1 MAGEPSQPAGDPNDR
16 RMAELQER
24 LAEAELRI
32 ATLRQ
37 DGADRVSAERQV
49 RFHETAILT
58 RRIEED
64 RSASAQLTA
73 ENAGLRK
80 QLAALRKER
89 ERQAA
94 KIARLQERSRKQE
107 ARIEALLN
115 SISWRITAPLRRIR
129 AALMRRTG
137 S

>member
-1 MAGEPSQPAGDPNDR
+1 MADDRNDR
-16 RMAELQER
+16 RMADLQER

-37 DGADRVSAERQV
+37 DGADRVSAERQA

-64 RSASAQLTA
+64 RAAGAQLTA
-73 ENAGLRK
+73 ENAGLRR
-80 QLAALRKER
+80 QLTALRKEQ
-89 ERQAA
+89 ERQTA
-94 KIARLQERSRKQE
+94 KIIRLQERNRKLESRI
-107 ARIEALLN
+107 RTVLN

>member
-1 MAGEPSQPAGDPNDR
+1 MADDRNDR
-16 RMAELQER
+16 RMADLQER

-37 DGADRVSAERQV
+37 DGADRVSAERQA

-64 RSASAQLTA
+64 RAAGAQLTA
-73 ENAGLRK
+73 ENAGLRR

-89 ERQAA
+89 ERQTA
-94 KIARLQERSRKQE
+94 KIIRLQERNRKLESRI
-107 ARIEALLN
+107 RTLLN
-115 SISWRITAPLRRIR
+115 STSWRITAPLRRIK

>member
-1 MAGEPSQPAGDPNDR
+1 MADDRNDR
-16 RMAELQER
+16 RMADLQER

-37 DGADRVSAERQV
+37 DGADRVSAERQA

-64 RSASAQLTA
+64 RAAGAQLTA
-73 ENAGLRK
+73 ENAGLRR
-80 QLAALRKER
+80 QLAALRKEQ
-89 ERQAA
+89 ERQTA
-94 KIARLQERSRKQE
+94 KIIRLQERNRKLESRI
-107 ARIEALLN
+107 RTLLN
-115 SISWRITAPLRRIR
+115 SISWRITAPLRRIK